1 MNHWMKTLR
10 TALLTGLLAVSSLVN
25 AQEYNAPE
33 AEGAGEVQ
41 ALNFGGYDAVIN
53 GMMYSVNPNVRVEI
67 NGTYGAFTMLEEG
80 MLVEF
85 TYLQFSDGRREI
97 NFMREVSEV
106 EEF

>member
-1 MNHWMKTLR
+1 M
-10 TALLTGLLAVSSLVN
+10 
-25 AQEYNAPE
+25 
-33 AEGAGEVQ
+33 
-41 ALNFGGYDAVIN
+41 I
-53 GMMYSVNPNVRVEI
+53 YSVNPNVRVEI

-85 TYLQFSDGRREI
+85 TFLQFSDGRREI

>member
-1 MNHWMKTLR
+1 MSNWMRTLR
-10 TALLTGLLAVSSLVN
+10 TVLLTGLLAVSGLVH

-33 AEGAGEVQ
+33 AEGAGEIQ
-41 ALNFGGYDAVIN
+41 ALDFGAYDAVIN
-53 GMMYSVNPNVRVEI
+53 GAMYSVNPNVRVEI

-85 TYLQFSDGRREI
+85 TFLQYSDGRREI
-97 NFMREVSEV
+97 NFMREVNEV